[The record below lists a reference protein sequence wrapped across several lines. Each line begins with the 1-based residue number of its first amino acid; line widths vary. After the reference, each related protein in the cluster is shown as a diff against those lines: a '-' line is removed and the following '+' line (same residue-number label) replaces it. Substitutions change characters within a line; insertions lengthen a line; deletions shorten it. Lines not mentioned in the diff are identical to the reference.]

1 MLAMARAKINLFLA
15 VGEKRPDGFHDID
28 SVITAIDRADILDIA
43 AGAKP
48 RLDVQLEDLPAGQ
61 DVAKGSDNLVWKAA
75 ERVLGPDRGWRVTLY
90 KTIPVGAGLG
100 GGSSD
105 AALALQALTALYKLE
120 VPDLAAKA
128 ADVGSDVP
136 FFLQGGLCRVRG
148 RGERVE
154 ALAVLPTLHVVV
166 AVPPVEV
173 STAEAYA
180 WIDASPDR
188 PRRDISEFLA
198 SLGSG
203 DPRAIARAVWNDFEA
218 PVMNRHPE
226 IASAK
231 AKLLGHGAWGAA
243 LCGSGSAVFGIFA
256 TPDEANQ
263 VAFTLRRDGLWAI
276 YAPTAPRS
284 NEFGRDPAESP
295 ELIG

>member
-1 MLAMARAKINLFLA
+1 MLAMARAKINLFLS
-15 VGEKRPDGFHDID
+15 VGEKRPDGYHDID
-28 SVITAIDRADILDIA
+28 SVITAIDRADVLDIA

-105 AALALQALTALYKLE
+105 AALALQALTALYKME
-120 VPDLAAKA
+120 VPDLAIKA

-154 ALAVLPTLHVVV
+154 PLAALPTLHVVV
-166 AVPPVEV
+166 AVPAVQV
-173 STAEAYA
+173 STAEAYS
-180 WIDASPDR
+180 WIDAAPDR
-188 PRRDISEFLA
+188 PKRDIGDFLA
-198 SLGSG
+198 ALGSG
-203 DPRAIARAVWNDFEA
+203 NPRTIAEALWNDFEG
-218 PVMNRHPE
+218 PVMTRHPE
-226 IASAK
+226 IAAAK
-231 AKLLGHGAWGAA
+231 TMLLDRGAWGAA
-243 LCGSGSAVFGIFA
+243 LCGSGGAVFGVFA

-263 VAFTLRRDGLWAI
+263 VAFTLRRDGLWSI